1 MKKLIFPALA
11 LGHVQAGQVEW
22 LKDVISGLNS
32 PISLVYCPMPV
43 SPSSPK
49 MADKSNWGSSCS
61 SLAGK
66 RKRERERG
74 GGGRGREGGAREEGG
89 GEEEKRKG
97 RGERG
102 RRKRRRVGARGKGGE
117 EGRERGREEGERASL

>member
-1 MKKLIFPALA
+1 MKKLIIPALA

-49 MADKSNWGSSCS
+49 MAGKSNWGSSCS

-74 GGGRGREGGAREEGG
+74 GGGRGGGAREEGG

-102 RRKRRRVGARGKGGE
+102 RRKRRRGGGRGEGGE
-117 EGRERGREEGERASL
+117 EGRKRGTEEGERASL